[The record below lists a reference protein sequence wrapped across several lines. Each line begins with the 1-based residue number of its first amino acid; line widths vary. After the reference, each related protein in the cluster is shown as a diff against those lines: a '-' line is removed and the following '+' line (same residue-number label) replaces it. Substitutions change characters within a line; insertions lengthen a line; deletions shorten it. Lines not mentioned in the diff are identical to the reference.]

1 MRASVQRV
9 TTPGA
14 PAENHAGSV
23 FPDLYFRMADWAEFV
38 GREPAAATVVSIGRG
53 RGNQKTG

>member
-1 MRASVQRV
+1 
-9 TTPGA
+9 
-14 PAENHAGSV
+14 
-23 FPDLYFRMADWAEFV
+23 MADWAEFV